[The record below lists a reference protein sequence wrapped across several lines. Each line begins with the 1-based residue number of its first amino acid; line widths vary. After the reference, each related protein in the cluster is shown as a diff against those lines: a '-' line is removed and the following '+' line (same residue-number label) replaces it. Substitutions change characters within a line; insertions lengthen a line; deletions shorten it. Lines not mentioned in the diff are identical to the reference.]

1 MRRHLLVLLLA
12 LAPLAA
18 WSFGNPEAGDYR
30 PVSGLENWDTSIDL
44 EGAKAGKYNL
54 IVRGIDV
61 AGNVSY
67 AGPYN
72 VFVDP
77 ASDAPT
83 VRVSHPAPD
92 SRISTLLHVV
102 GTCTD
107 DDGVRS
113 VLVKL
118 DDRDPAIAEGTEF
131 WAWQMSVEG
140 LTEGV
145 HTVTVHGI
153 DINGLEGPPQTIR
166 FNLDKRPPVT
176 RITSHAGG
184 AIVSGTV
191 TLEGEVA
198 DPNGVAS
205 LAASTDGGKTFEP
218 VKLNLDK
225 TGTTGAF
232 RTRLDT
238 RRLPDGELV
247 LSFKAVDRTGST
259 GRSAFLFFVNNAA
272 PVLEVLSPS
281 TDAVVNGKITVI
293 GRAVDRI
300 GVKSLSWELGGAT
313 GTVPLAPGNQ
323 FWTHEVDLS
332 AQKAGSAQVTYTLE
346 NLTGNR
352 QTTRLRL
359 KVDPEADRPVATICS
374 PAKGA
379 RLAGTVLV
387 TGVIDDDDGVDRI
400 EYAIDGSA
408 PQTVA
413 AKAGFSI
420 ALTDLA
426 PGTHRIVVKPV
437 DVNGTAGAAVESS
450 FVMAGPAP
458 VIRFETLAQ
467 AAGSAAFA
475 PGAVFT
481 PAKDGE
487 LAGTIAF
494 SGTALQ
500 AQYSLGGG
508 ALQSLALKKGA
519 SDAERLFDITLPKS
533 LAPGR
538 LELSVTATDG
548 FGGVTERRSFLF
560 VGSEPASPSIVLVD
574 GRIRS
579 DGTMKLIGDPL
590 IGYITGGTVEQAEFD
605 PPSPLLSLETEGSV
619 VRVSA
624 SGEGATPPT
633 RIRVTMVDG
642 SVIASDPIAFL
653 TDASP
658 PLLTV
663 SSPLAGAWQRTELRV
678 EGTASDAGG
687 IAAVEC
693 AIDGEAWA
701 PLPTAA
707 DGAGRRFAVL
717 IPLVSQLEG
726 PHLLSVRAVDAAGNA
741 SVMQVPFRK
750 DLTAP
755 VLSILSP
762 RPQDAVN
769 GLVTVAG
776 SAIDAGAI
784 ALVEASEDGVAFREV
799 GRGPRFAFEVNLSK
813 IAAGGLVVRCTD
825 AAGNAAEVKPQIS
838 VNAEADI
845 PVCQIQV
852 PANGELLRD
861 DFVLSGMVFDDDG
874 VQAVWYRIDDGEF
887 QRLAGGNLFS
897 VPLSIAQVSDNEHVV
912 EVKAED
918 LGGVAS
924 STARARFMV
933 SRSDPVSSLAFPRI
947 GDHLRDIVDLK
958 GTSLDPNGIAEVW
971 ISFDN
976 GLSFNRAEGTESWRY
991 RLDTRLLADG
1001 TQAVL
1006 VKAVDTTGA
1015 EGLFTTTINIDN
1027 HAPDLV
1033 VDSPADGEV
1042 FADRLRLD
1050 GSTRDT
1056 IGVSNLKVG
1065 ITPMAAV
1072 AGGAKPVEVALTRAG
1087 ILAQDVDI
1095 AALAPGWYNLQIEA
1109 ADRAGNTSYVSRN
1122 FLRRPG
1128 EAERV
1133 EILYPAAGE
1142 RLAGSFTVSGRVIT
1156 DAPTDGKSVVVLAG
1170 GQPIDTTILDREG
1183 YFRLVVKSQNLKAG
1197 DLVLTVEAAV
1207 GEGSRVV
1214 SEPRTVQFVKYG
1226 PWVRIDSFAA
1236 GDYVTGRP
1244 YLSGSAGWFADESA
1258 EAPVEAKGRQPK
1270 SDPGRAVSRVEVS
1283 IDNGASFAEADGTE
1297 QWRYRLESSEL
1308 PNGPLRLLV
1317 KATFAGGEVAVTR
1330 VQLTVDTRAPQV
1342 TLREPREGGRF
1353 NESVQLVG
1361 SAYDES
1367 GLGEI
1372 AVSLRPGDKGR
1383 YQVPSFIQGLY
1394 LDAHTMGATWWDVG
1408 LGLTFFDD
1416 NIKLQVQ
1423 LGMAP
1428 TGRFTGLVLGSKLLA
1443 NLATVPFSYFFGPS
1457 WEFFSMSLAVGANF
1471 SYFTMSEDRIEFTDA
1486 GLVLGAVVAQLE
1498 LAKLTIAS
1506 WRAFSTWALYTEY
1519 QLWFISSDVEG
1530 GTVSKLSF
1538 GLRIGL
1544 L

>member
-1 MRRHLLVLLLA
+1 MRRHPLVVLLA

-18 WSFGNPEAGDYR
+18 WAFGDPEAGDYQ
-30 PVSGLENWDTSIDL
+30 PVSGLENWNTTIDL
-44 EGAKAGKYNL
+44 EGYRAGKYNL
-54 IVRGIDV
+54 IVRGVDE

-77 ASDAPT
+77 ASDAP
-83 VRVSHPAPD
+83 VVHVSHPAPD
-92 SRISTLLHVV
+92 SRVSTLLHVV

-107 DDGVRS
+107 DDGVKS
-113 VLVKL
+113 VQVKL
-118 DDRDPAIAEGTEF
+118 DDRDPAVAEGAEF
-131 WAWQMSVEG
+131 WAWETGVEG

-145 HTVTVHGI
+145 HTVTVHGV
-153 DINGLEGPPQTIR
+153 DVNGLEGPPQTIR
-166 FNLDKRPPVT
+166 FNVDKRPPVT

-184 AIVSGTV
+184 AIVSGTL
-191 TLEGEVA
+191 TLEGNVT

-205 LAASTDGGKTFEP
+205 LAASTDGGKVFEP
-218 VKLNLDK
+218 VKLSLDK
-225 TGTTGAF
+225 SGTSGTF
-232 RTRLDT
+232 RTSLDT
-238 RRLPDGELV
+238 RRLPDGALV
-247 LSFKAVDRTGST
+247 VSFKAVDRTGST
-259 GRSAFLFFVNNAA
+259 GRTAFLLFVNNQSPA
-272 PVLEVLSPS
+272 LEVLSPS
-281 TDAVVNGKITVI
+281 ADTVVNGKVTVI

-300 GVKSLSWELGGAT
+300 GVKSLTWDLGAAT
-313 GTVPLAPGNQ
+313 GTVTLTPGNQ
-323 FWTHEVDLS
+323 FWTHEIDLS
-332 AQKAGSAQVTYTLE
+332 AQKAGSVQVTYTLE

-352 QTTRLRL
+352 ETARLRL
-359 KVDPEADRPVATICS
+359 KVDPEADRPVAALSS

-379 RLAGTVLV
+379 RLAGTVHV
-387 TGVIDDDDGVDRI
+387 TGVVDDDDGVDHI
-400 EYAIDGSA
+400 EYSLDGA
-408 PQTVA
+408 PPYTVA
-413 AKAGFSI
+413 ATAGFSI
-420 ALTDLA
+420 ALPDLA
-426 PGTHRIVVKPV
+426 AGTHRIVVKPV
-437 DVNGTAGAAVESS
+437 DVNGTAGTPVETS
-450 FVMAGPAP
+450 FVTAGSAP
-458 VIRFETLAQ
+458 VIRLDTLTQ
-467 AAGSAAFA
+467 ASGAVAFA
-475 PGAVFT
+475 PGSVFV
-481 PAKDGE
+481 PEKDGK
-487 LAGTIAF
+487 LAGTIVF
-494 SGTALQ
+494 SGTTLQ
-500 AQYSLGGG
+500 AQYAIGGG
-508 ALQSLALKKGA
+508 ASQSLPLKKGA
-519 SDAERLFDITLPKS
+519 SDAERLFDVTLPKS

-548 FGGVTERRSFLF
+548 FGGSTEHRSFLF
-560 VGSEPASPSIVLVD
+560 VGSEPTSPSLVLVD
-574 GRIRS
+574 GRMRS
-579 DGTMKLIGDPL
+579 DGTMKLTGEPL
-590 IGYITGGTVEQAEFD
+590 VGYVTGGAIGQAEFD
-605 PPSPLLSLETEGSV
+605 PPSQLLAVETEGNV

-624 SGEGATPPT
+624 TGEGTTPPT
-633 RIRVTMVDG
+633 RIRVTTADG
-642 SVIASDPIAFL
+642 SVIASDPITFL

-658 PLLTV
+658 PLLAV
-663 SSPLAGAWQRTELRV
+663 AAPLVGVWQRSELRV

-687 IAAVEC
+687 ITAVEY
-693 AIDGEAWA
+693 AIDSEAWA
-701 PLPTAA
+701 PLQTVA
-707 DGAGRRFAVL
+707 DGVGRRFAVR

-726 PHLLSVRAVDAAGNA
+726 PHLLSVRAVDAAGNVSA
-741 SVMQVPFRK
+741 TEVPFRK

-776 SAIDAGAI
+776 RADDAGPI
-784 ALVEASEDGVAFREV
+784 ALVEASEDGATFREV
-799 GRGPRFAFEVNLSK
+799 GHGPRFSFEVNLSK
-813 IAAGGLVVRCTD
+813 IAAGSLVVRCTD
-825 AAGNAAEVKPQIS
+825 AAGNAAEVKPQIA
-838 VNAEADI
+838 VNTEADI

-852 PANGELLRD
+852 PADGELLRD
-861 DFVLSGMVFDDDG
+861 DFVLSGIVFDDDG

-912 EVKAED
+912 EVRAED

-924 STARARFMV
+924 STARARFKV
-933 SRSDPVSSLAFPRI
+933 SRSDPVSTLAFPRI
-947 GDHLRDIVDLK
+947 SDHLRDIVDLK
-958 GTSLDPNGIAEVW
+958 GTSQDPNGIAEVR
-971 ISFDN
+971 ISLDN
-976 GLSFNRAEGTESWRY
+976 GLSFHRAEGTESWHY

-1006 VKAVDTTGA
+1006 VRAVDTTGA

-1027 HAPDLV
+1027 HAPDLA

-1050 GSTRDT
+1050 GSTRDA
-1056 IGVSNLKVG
+1056 IGVATLKVG
-1065 ITPMAAV
+1065 ITPMVAA
-1072 AGGAKPVEVALTRAG
+1072 AAGAKPVEVALTRAG

-1109 ADRAGNTSYVSRN
+1109 SDRAGNTSYVSRN
-1122 FLRRPG
+1122 FLKRPG

-1133 EILYPAAGE
+1133 EILYPTAGE

-1170 GQPIDTTILDREG
+1170 GQPIDTTALDGAG
-1183 YFRLVVKSQNLKAG
+1183 YFHLVAKSQNLKAG

-1207 GEGSRVV
+1207 GEGARVV

-1244 YLSGSAGWFADESA
+1244 YLSGSAGWLADESA
-1258 EAPVEAKGRQPK
+1258 EPLDEKGKPAKP
-1270 SDPGRAVSRVEVS
+1270 DPGREVSRVEIS
-1283 IDNGASFAEADGTE
+1283 TDNGASFVEADGGE

-1342 TLREPREGGRF
+1342 TLREPHEGGRF

-1408 LGLTFFDD
+1408 LGLTFLDD

-1471 SYFTMSEDRIEFTDA
+1471 SYFTMSEDRIEFTNA

-1498 LAKLTIAS
+1498 FAKFSIAS
-1506 WRAFSTWALYTEY
+1506 WRAFSTWALYSEY